1 MNRTIVI
8 VALAAALLVL
18 PLFTNPYW
26 TDVCVSIGLYALL
39 ALSLNV
45 ILGQAGIF
53 HMGHAAFFAVGAY
66 STAILNTMYH
76 WPIFLTMPVAGCAAA
91 LFALV
96 VARPIIHL
104 RGDYLLIVTIGIVE
118 IVRIALIN
126 DVGGLTG
133 GSNGIFGISRPVFFG
148 FRIFK
153 PLHFYYLVWGMVG
166 VSLLLFYGLWRSRI
180 GRALNCIKE
189 DDVAAEGCG
198 INVTHYKLM
207 AFVLGAFWAG
217 MAGTLYAAKMTT
229 IAPESFNFMESV
241 IIFAVVILSGGSQ
254 LGVLVSAFLFIGLP
268 ELLREF
274 SGARMLIFGLAMMLM
289 MIWRPQGLMP
299 PKSRRYGVAALLEAI
314 KARACAA
321 ADGNAVRLADDARTA
336 EKEVQLHEIS
346 KIFGGLIAINELSFS
361 VEQGSVVGLIG
372 PNGAGKTTVFNC
384 ITGNY
389 KPEHGRITFGGQD
402 ITGKR
407 PHNIVEMGIART
419 FQSIRLFGKLPALE
433 NVLAGRHCR
442 LKSGFL
448 SSMLHTPWQRREEKA
463 AVERCMEELEFVG
476 LADHYAEAASSL
488 SYGNQRLLEIA
499 RALAS
504 DPRLLILDEPAGG
517 MNDQETVALVD
528 TIAAIRD
535 RGITVLLIEHD
546 MRLVMQICEHLVVL
560 ENGTLIAQGTPDH
573 VRNHPAVIEAYLG
586 SDDSETW

>member
-8 VALAAALLVL
+8 VTLAAALLVL

-66 STAILNTMYH
+66 STAILNTMHH

-166 VSLLLFYGLWRSRI
+166 ISLLLFYGLWRSRI

-217 MAGTLYAAKMTT
+217 MAGPLYAAKMTT

-268 ELLREF
+268 ELLRELCKMDF
-274 SGARMLIFGLAMMLM
+274 TWIRLHYLYPDQITDELIDVIAEEPKIVKYLDIPLQHVSKRILRAMHRPGDGAEFTKLIEDMRRRIPGLVLRTSLIVGLPGETDDEFAELCEFLQNAAIERVGVFEYSPEEGTEAAEMPDQIDAETKQNRRLIVEELQSGVLDDYNT
-289 MIWRPQGLMP
+289 
-299 PKSRRYGVAALLEAI
+299 SRHGEVMQVLVEGFDDEQQLWYG
-314 KARACAA
+314 RTY
-321 ADGNAVRLADDARTA
+321 AD
-336 EKEVQLHEIS
+336 
-346 KIFGGLIAINELSFS
+346 S
-361 VEQGSVVGLIG
+361 VEVDGHVYFDAMDTEPGEG
-372 PNGAGKTTVFNC
+372 
-384 ITGNY
+384 
-389 KPEHGRITFGGQD
+389 
-402 ITGKR
+402 
-407 PHNIVEMGIART
+407 
-419 FQSIRLFGKLPALE
+419 
-433 NVLAGRHCR
+433 
-442 LKSGFL
+442 
-448 SSMLHTPWQRREEKA
+448 
-463 AVERCMEELEFVG
+463 EFVSVLITESLG
-476 LADHYAEAASSL
+476 PDLLGVRQKEA
-488 SYGNQRLLEIA
+488 
-499 RALAS
+499 
-504 DPRLLILDEPAGG
+504 
-517 MNDQETVALVD
+517 
-528 TIAAIRD
+528 
-535 RGITVLLIEHD
+535 
-546 MRLVMQICEHLVVL
+546 
-560 ENGTLIAQGTPDH
+560 
-573 VRNHPAVIEAYLG
+573 
-586 SDDSETW
+586 

>member
-104 RGDYLLIVTIGIVE
+104 RGAYLLIVTIGIVE
-118 IVRIALIN
+118 IVRIALIY

-180 GRALNCIKE
+180 GRALTCIKE

-336 EKEVQLHEIS
+336 EKE
-346 KIFGGLIAINELSFS
+346 GG
-361 VEQGSVVGLIG
+361 
-372 PNGAGKTTVFNC
+372 
-384 ITGNY
+384 
-389 KPEHGRITFGGQD
+389 
-402 ITGKR
+402 
-407 PHNIVEMGIART
+407 
-419 FQSIRLFGKLPALE
+419 
-433 NVLAGRHCR
+433 
-442 LKSGFL
+442 
-448 SSMLHTPWQRREEKA
+448 
-463 AVERCMEELEFVG
+463 
-476 LADHYAEAASSL
+476 
-488 SYGNQRLLEIA
+488 
-499 RALAS
+499 RA
-504 DPRLLILDEPAGG
+504 
-517 MNDQETVALVD
+517 
-528 TIAAIRD
+528 
-535 RGITVLLIEHD
+535 
-546 MRLVMQICEHLVVL
+546 
-560 ENGTLIAQGTPDH
+560 
-573 VRNHPAVIEAYLG
+573 
-586 SDDSETW
+586 